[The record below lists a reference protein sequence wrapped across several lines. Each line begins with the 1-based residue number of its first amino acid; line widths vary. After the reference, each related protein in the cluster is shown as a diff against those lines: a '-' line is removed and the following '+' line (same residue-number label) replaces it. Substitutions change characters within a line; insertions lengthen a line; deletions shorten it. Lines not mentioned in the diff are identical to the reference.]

1 MNIEF
6 FIIDDDLSVL
16 TAIKQLL
23 QLEELPV
30 KSFSKAA
37 DVLPL
42 IGQNWPGVVLTDI
55 TMPSMSGMDL
65 LNRLVEHDADIP
77 VIMLT
82 GHGDISIAVEAMRS
96 GAYDFIEKPF
106 SNDHLTEVLRRAAD
120 KRRLVL
126 ENRELRA
133 QLMTPAES
141 GPRILG
147 LSEKIQQLK
156 RMLATIRNVTADVLI
171 RGETGVGKDLVA
183 RYLHHHSNRRDENF
197 VAINCGAIPETMIE
211 SELFGFE
218 AGAFTS
224 AQKRRIGKLEYA
236 NGGTFFLDEI
246 ESMPMA
252 LQIKLLRVLEER
264 KLEPLGSNKQISLD
278 IRVIAA
284 AKVDLRELVDQ
295 GSFRQ
300 DLYYRLNVLQL
311 EIPSLRERK
320 SDIPELFQHFST
332 LASIRFALD
341 SPKLSV
347 NQMQQLMH
355 YDWPGNIRE
364 LRNVAERFV
373 LMNGQLALDKQNI
386 TASESV
392 SSLADAVNAY
402 ERQLLEASLIRY
414 GGCLSEVQAALCLP
428 RKTLY
433 DKLKKYSLDKEFY
446 KHNGLTAAG
455 EPQG

>member
-1 MNIEF
+1 LDIEF
-6 FIIDDDLSVL
+6 FVIDDDLSVL

-23 QLEELPV
+23 QLEGLPV
-30 KSFSKAA
+30 KSFSKASDALSLITA
-37 DVLPL
+37 D
-42 IGQNWPGVVLTDI
+42 WPGVVLTDI
-55 TMPSMSGMDL
+55 TMPVISGMDVL
-65 LNRLVEHDADIP
+65 SKLVVLDVDIP
-77 VIMLT
+77 VILLT
-82 GHGDISIAVEAMRS
+82 GHGDVSVAVEAMRA

-106 SNDHLTEVLRRAAD
+106 SNEHLTEVLKRAAD
-120 KRRLVL
+120 KRRLIL
-126 ENRELRA
+126 ENRELR
-133 QLMTPAES
+133 QKLMTPVDS

-147 LSEKIQQLK
+147 GSEKIQQLK
-156 RMLATIRNVTADVLI
+156 RVLATIKNVSADVLL
-171 RGETGVGKDLVA
+171 RGETGAGKDLVA
-183 RYLHHHSNRRDENF
+183 HYLHHHSNRRSENF

-224 AQKRRIGKLEYA
+224 AQKRRIGKIEHA
-236 NGGTFFLDEI
+236 NGGTLFLDEI

-264 KLEPLGSNKQISLD
+264 VVEPLGCNKQITLD

-284 AKVDLRELVDQ
+284 AKVDLRDLVDQ
-295 GSFRQ
+295 GGFRE

-311 EIPSLRERK
+311 TIPSLRERK
-320 SDIPELFQHFST
+320 ADIPELFQHFST

-341 SPKLSV
+341 SPKLSLH
-347 NQMQQLMH
+347 QTQQLIH
-355 YDWPGNIRE
+355 YDWPGNVRE

-373 LMNGQLALDKQNI
+373 LMGGELVLEKQDI
-386 TASESV
+386 TASEAIF
-392 SSLADAVNAY
+392 SLADAVNAY
-402 ERQLLEASLIRY
+402 ERQLLEASLIKF

-446 KHNGLTAAG
+446 KQNSM
-455 EPQG
+455 

>member
-1 MNIEF
+1 MEIEF

-23 QLEELPV
+23 QLEGLQV
-30 KSFSKAA
+30 KSFSSAA
-37 DVLPL
+37 DVLPI
-42 IGQNWPGVVLTDI
+42 IGKDWPGVILTDI
-55 TMPSMSGMDL
+55 TMPKMSGMEL
-65 LNRLVEHDADIP
+65 LNKLVKHDVDIP

-82 GHGDISIAVEAMRS
+82 GHGDISIAVEAMRA

-106 SNDHLTEVLRRAAD
+106 SNEHLTEVLRRAAD

-133 QLMTPAES
+133 KLMAPVES

-147 LSEKIQQLK
+147 ISENIQQLK

-197 VAINCGAIPETMIE
+197 VAINCGAIPENMIE

-224 AQKRRIGKLEYA
+224 AQKRRVGKMEYA

-284 AKVDLRELVDQ
+284 AKVDLLELVNQ
-295 GSFRQ
+295 GIFRE

-341 SPKLSV
+341 APKLSV
-347 NQMQQLMH
+347 SQLQQLMH

-373 LMNGQLALDKQNI
+373 LMSGQLALDKQNV

-392 SSLADAVNAY
+392 LSLTDAVNAY
-402 ERQLLEASLIRY
+402 ERQMLEACLLRY
-414 GGCLSEVQAALCLP
+414 RGCLSEVQAALCLP

-433 DKLKKYSLDKEFY
+433 DKLKKYNLDKEFY
-446 KHNGLTAAG
+446 KQVTH
-455 EPQG
+455 

>member
-6 FIIDDDLSVL
+6 YIIDDDLSVL
-16 TAIKQLL
+16 KAIQQLL
-23 QLEELPV
+23 QLEGLTV
-30 KSFSKAA
+30 QSFSRAA
-37 DVLPL
+37 EVLPL
-42 IGQNWPGVVLTDI
+42 IGKDWPGVILTDI
-55 TMPSMSGMDL
+55 TMPAMSGMEL
-65 LNRLVEHDADIP
+65 LHKLVKHDPDIP

-82 GHGDISIAVEAMRS
+82 GQGDISIAVEAMRA

-106 SNDHLTEVLRRAAD
+106 SNDQLTEVLRRAAD

-133 QLMTPAES
+133 KLSAPDDT

-147 LSEKIQQLK
+147 SSEKIQQLK
-156 RMLATIRNVTADVLI
+156 RMLATIRNISADVLI

-183 RYLHHHSNRRDENF
+183 HYLHHHSHRRDENF

-252 LQIKLLRVLEER
+252 LQIKLLRVLEDR
-264 KLEPLGSNKQISLD
+264 KLEPLGSNKQIALD

-284 AKVDLRELVDQ
+284 AKVDLRELVAQ
-295 GSFRQ
+295 GSFRE

-311 EIPSLRERK
+311 EIPALRERK
-320 SDIPELFQHFST
+320 TDIQELFQHFST

-341 SPKLSV
+341 SPKLSL
-347 NQMQQLMH
+347 QQLQQLMN
-355 YDWPGNIRE
+355 YEWPGNIRE

-373 LMNGQLALDKQNI
+373 LMNGELTLDQ
-386 TASESV
+386 TDRAVSDSV
-392 SSLADAVNAY
+392 SSLADVLNAY
-402 ERQLLEASLIRY
+402 ERQILEASLIRY
-414 GGCLSEVQAALCLP
+414 GGCLNEVQTALSLP

-433 DKLKKYSLDKEFY
+433 DKLKKYGINKDLY
-446 KHNGLTAAG
+446 KQNSHG
-455 EPQG
+455 

>member
-6 FIIDDDLSVL
+6 FVIDDDLSVL

-23 QLEELPV
+23 QLEGLSV
-30 KSFSKAA
+30 KSFSRAA
-37 DVLPL
+37 DVLPV
-42 IGQNWPGVVLTDI
+42 IGQDWPGVVLTDI
-55 TMPSMSGMDL
+55 TMPSMSGMEL
-65 LNRLVEHDADIP
+65 LNRLVKHDADIP

-82 GHGDISIAVEAMRS
+82 GHGDISIAVEAMRA

-106 SNDHLTEVLRRAAD
+106 SNEHLTEVLGRAAD

-133 QLMTPAES
+133 KLMAPAES

-147 LSEKIQQLK
+147 HSENIQQLK

-284 AKVDLRELVDQ
+284 AKVDLRELVAQ
-295 GSFRQ
+295 GSFRE

-347 NQMQQLMH
+347 HQMQQLMH

-373 LMNGQLALDKQNI
+373 LMNGQLALDKQNL

-414 GGCLSEVQAALCLP
+414 GGSLSEVQAALCLP

-446 KHNGLTAAG
+446 KQN
-455 EPQG
+455 

>member
-1 MNIEF
+1 VEIEF
-6 FIIDDDLSVL
+6 FVIDDDLSVL

-23 QLEELPV
+23 QLEGLSV
-30 KSFSKAA
+30 RSFSKATDALSQISA
-37 DVLPL
+37 D
-42 IGQNWPGVVLTDI
+42 WPGVVLTDI
-55 TMPSMSGMDL
+55 TMPVMSGMEVL
-65 LNRLVEHDADIP
+65 GKLVALDVDIP
-77 VIMLT
+77 VILLT
-82 GHGDISIAVEAMRS
+82 GHGDISVAVEAMRA

-106 SNDHLTEVLRRAAD
+106 SNEHLTEVLKRAAD

-133 QLMTPAES
+133 RLMAPAES

-147 LSEKIQQLK
+147 GSDKIQQLK
-156 RMLATIRNVTADVLI
+156 RMLATIKNVSADVLL

-183 RYLHHHSNRRDENF
+183 HYLHHHSNRRNENF

-224 AQKRRIGKLEYA
+224 AQKRRIGKIEYA
-236 NGGTFFLDEI
+236 NGGTLFLDEI

-264 KLEPLGSNKQISLD
+264 KVEPLGSNKQVILD

-284 AKVDLRELVDQ
+284 AKVDLRELVAQ
-295 GSFRQ
+295 GGFRE

-311 EIPSLRERK
+311 TIPALRERK
-320 SDIPELFQHFST
+320 VDIPELFQHFST

-341 SPKLSV
+341 SPKLSL
-347 NQMQQLMH
+347 QQLQQLMH
-355 YDWPGNIRE
+355 YDWPGNVRE

-373 LMNGQLALDKQNI
+373 LMSGELVLEKQDI
-386 TASESV
+386 TASDAV
-392 SSLADAVNAY
+392 FSLADAVNAY
-402 ERQLLEASLIRY
+402 ERQLLEASLIKF
-414 GGCLSEVQAALCLP
+414 GGCLAEVQSALCLP

-433 DKLKKYSLDKEFY
+433 DKLKKYNLDKEFY
-446 KHNGLTAAG
+446 KQSTN
-455 EPQG
+455 

>member
-1 MNIEF
+1 MEIEF
-6 FIIDDDLSVL
+6 FVIDDDLSVL

-23 QLEELPV
+23 QLEGLAV
-30 KSFSKAA
+30 KSFSKASEA
-37 DVLPL
+37 LPL
-42 IGQNWPGVVLTDI
+42 ITADWPGVVLTDI
-55 TMPSMSGMDL
+55 TMPVISGMDVL
-65 LNRLVEHDADIP
+65 GKLVALDVDIP
-77 VIMLT
+77 VILLT
-82 GHGDISIAVEAMRS
+82 GHGDVSVAVEAMRA

-106 SNDHLTEVLRRAAD
+106 SNEHLTEVLKRAAD

-133 QLMTPAES
+133 RLMSPSES

-147 LSEKIQQLK
+147 NSEKIQQLK
-156 RMLATIRNVTADVLI
+156 RLLATIRNVSADVLLL
-171 RGETGVGKDLVA
+171 GETGTGKDLVA
-183 RYLHHHSNRRDENF
+183 HYLHHHSNRRNENF

-224 AQKRRIGKLEYA
+224 AQKRRIGKIEYA
-236 NGGTFFLDEI
+236 NGGTLFLDEI

-252 LQIKLLRVLEER
+252 LQIKLLRVLEDR
-264 KLEPLGSNKQISLD
+264 KLEPLGSNKQVTLD

-284 AKVDLRELVDQ
+284 TKVDLRDLVMQ
-295 GSFRQ
+295 GGFRE
-300 DLYYRLNVLQL
+300 DLFYRLNVLQL
-311 EIPSLRERK
+311 GIPALRERK
-320 SDIPELFQHFST
+320 TDIPELFQHFST

-341 SPKLSV
+341 SPKLSLS
-347 NQMQQLMH
+347 QLQQLMH
-355 YDWPGNIRE
+355 YEWPGNVRE

-373 LMNGQLALDKQNI
+373 LMSGELLLEKPGV
-386 TASESV
+386 TAADSV
-392 SSLADAVNAY
+392 MSLADAVNAY

-433 DKLKKYSLDKEFY
+433 DKLKKYNLDKEFY
-446 KHNGLTAAG
+446 KQSSG
-455 EPQG
+455 